1 MRINI
6 SPIAFGPESAT
17 QFSAENHRLLRGNVA
32 SLISY
37 WSAAGRQ
44 LYRADAQLTTEQY
57 LAWCETDAAS
67 DDDHWLTLAH
77 AARLGLE
84 VQGQPA
90 PTPTRWEVLRD
101 TLVSRVM
108 GYVGRETTLAILA
121 SMSDAQ
127 RLEFLAFDRFWSDN
141 DEIRAFIASIP
152 YTYEQD
158 DGEGNVTQVQ
168 GHLDPEVI
176 LARDPRL

>member
-6 SPIAFGPESAT
+6 TPIPFGPTTAT
-17 QFSAENHRLLRGNVA
+17 QFSAERHTLLLGNVS
-32 SLISY
+32 SLLTY
-37 WSAAGRQ
+37 WSATGEA
-44 LYRADAQLTTEQY
+44 LYRVTAQLTTEQY
-57 LAWCETDAAS
+57 LAWCETPAES

-108 GYVGRETTLAILA
+108 EQIGRETTLAIL
-121 SMSDAQ
+121 SQMPDAQ

-141 DEIRAFIASIP
+141 DELRAMIAAIP
-152 YTYEQD
+152 
-158 DGEGNVTQVQ
+158 DGNGGN
-168 GHLDPEVI
+168 LDPDVI
-176 LARDPRL
+176 LAMDERL